1 VGAARDRPALHRQI
15 AETIPVSKN
24 PGGMGLL
31 WAPWRIPYL
40 RRITREK
47 KPSACFFCEY
57 VAAPKKDTK
66 NLVLLRGKTCF
77 VVLNRFPY
85 TGGHLLIAPMA
96 HKGEMDLLTEAE
108 RTELFALLIRMQK
121 LLERTMHP
129 QGFNVGLNI
138 GRAAGAGV
146 PGHLHFHIV
155 PRWNGDHNFMTTVSH
170 VKVIPQA
177 LAELHTELQKG
188 LRTVR

>member
-1 VGAARDRPALHRQI
+1 M
-15 AETIPVSKN
+15 E
-24 PGGMGLL
+24 LL

-40 RRITREK
+40 RKITRETR
-47 KPSACFFCEY
+47 PGACFFCEY
-57 VAAPKKDTK
+57 AAAPRKDRK
-66 NLVLLRGKTCF
+66 NLVLHRGKACF
-77 VVLNRFPY
+77 TVLNRFPY

-96 HKGEMDLLTEAE
+96 HKAELELLTAAE
-108 RTELFALLIRMQK
+108 RNELFEQLIRMQRALQK
-121 LLERTMHP
+121 LMRP

-138 GRAAGAGV
+138 GRAAGAGI

-177 LAELHTELQKG
+177 LEELHGELQKA